1 MLTNRRRPARARGA
15 TLGAVAKR
23 KATSRPREAPK
34 PAAPEPAPGGGS
46 FLSRFGFAILAVLVV
61 GGAAAYGVV
70 QGNREKDR
78 GVADTTAEQTTQAPF
93 RSNREATKG
102 QPAKEQFAHTCG
114 TCHTLR
120 RAGVQGIIG
129 PDLDK
134 VVLTQREARAMI
146 RTGSL
151 DTVMPKDLLVG
162 EDADRVARYV
172 AEQSLAS
179 RRARAKR

>member
-1 MLTNRRRPARARGA
+1 M
-15 TLGAVAKR
+15 
-23 KATSRPREAPK
+23 
-34 PAAPEPAPGGGS
+34 
-46 FLSRFGFAILAVLVV
+46 LVV

-70 QGNREKDR
+70 QGMEQKDR
-78 GVADTTAEQTTQAPF
+78 GAADPPAPATTQAPF
-93 RSNREATKG
+93 QSNRELTKG

-134 VVLTQREARAMI
+134 AVLTESEVREMI

-151 DTVMPKDLLVG
+151 DTVMPKNLLTG

-179 RRARAKR
+179 RRARARGER